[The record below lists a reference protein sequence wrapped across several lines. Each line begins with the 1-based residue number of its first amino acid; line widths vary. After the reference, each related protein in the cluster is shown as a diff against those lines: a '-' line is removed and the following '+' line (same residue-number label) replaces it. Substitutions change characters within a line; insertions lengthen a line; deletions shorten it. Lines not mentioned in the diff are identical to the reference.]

1 MLIGLIIIIMTIL
14 IDQISKQLSVALIK
28 GGDPVVFWKNM
39 IEFHY
44 HENYGVSFSS
54 FEGQYMMFF
63 LVGVISLGLFGY
75 LFLESDFKQKKVY
88 SLSIAFFIGGTF
100 GNMIDRALFGFV
112 IDWLHFPFLTP
123 ILNVVG
129 LSNFYNNMA
138 DMFLSAAIVLF
149 VIDLFVFEPKRA
161 KAKKETN
168 DGETL

>member
-1 MLIGLIIIIMTIL
+1 MFIGLIIIMMTIL
-14 IDQISKQLSVALIK
+14 IDQVSKQLSVAFIK
-28 GGDPVVFWKNM
+28 GGDSIVLWKNM

-63 LVGVISLGLFGY
+63 LVGVVSLGLFGY
-75 LFLESDFKQKKVY
+75 LFLESDFKHKKIY
-88 SLSIAFFIGGTF
+88 SISIALFIGGTF

-123 ILNVVG
+123 ILELVG

-149 VIDLFVFEPKRA
+149 VIDLFVFEPKRTKALKESDDA
-161 KAKKETN
+161 KTI
-168 DGETL
+168 